1 MVKPWRMLI
10 TPSEIW
16 VQLRKHPSWWYAVL
30 AQWVIASP
38 AMLISRRDVEQLAW
52 TAGFGVSA
60 QSSTWASLAGG
71 LFSTAVVILV
81 VNLLAA
87 LACWLVAAMV
97 GQPCGFRQALTWLAH
112 SALPYVLGVA
122 VSWLLLTI
130 APITPDS
137 PDHALA
143 LLLRPS
149 SLGPAPY
156 LQQAIPPLSLLWFVA
171 SYLDVFGLWSLA
183 LLALGARYFLGA
195 NVRQTTWIAGL
206 LVLLCLAVLTSV
218 WQASQWLL
226 VRLAAQ

>member
-1 MVKPWRMLI
+1 MVKPWRILI
-10 TPSEIW
+10 TPSETW
-16 VQLRKHPSWWYAVL
+16 VQLRKHPTWWYAVL

-38 AMLISRRDVEQLAW
+38 AMLISSREVEQLAW
-52 TAGFGVSA
+52 AAGFGDST
-60 QSSTWASLAGG
+60 QSSTWISLVGG
-71 LFSTAVVILV
+71 LLSTAVVILV
-81 VNLLAA
+81 VNLIAA
-87 LACWLVAAMV
+87 LACWLVAAMI
-97 GQPCGFRQALTWLAH
+97 GQLCSFKQALTWLAH
-112 SALPYVLGVA
+112 GALPYILGVA

-130 APITPDS
+130 APLTPES

-156 LQQAIPPLSLLWFVA
+156 LQQAIPPLSLLWFVT

-183 LLALGARYFLGA
+183 LLTLGARYFLKA
-195 NVRQTTWIAGL
+195 SVRQTAWIAGL
-206 LVLLCLAVLTSV
+206 LVLLYLVVLTSV